1 MEEEYQ
7 YWEEDEQYQGE
18 QYYEE
23 PQGYSEDW
31 VDADSDGWGIT
42 PGICCCRFCKC
53 VTLPHFDKKSEAKSA
68 SLLRFDG
75 RRLRAIAL
83 LKTDSKI
90 RFQHAF
96 NFS

>member
-7 YWEEDEQYQGE
+7 YWEEDEE
-18 QYYEE
+18 
-23 PQGYSEDW
+23 
-31 VDADSDGWGIT
+31 
-42 PGICCCRFCKC
+42 
-53 VTLPHFDKKSEAKSA
+53 SA
-68 SLLRFDG
+68 SPSSCFETLGNNSLM
-75 RRLRAIAL
+75 AIAL

>member
-31 VDADSDGWGIT
+31 L
-42 PGICCCRFCKC
+42 
-53 VTLPHFDKKSEAKSA
+53 TLIP
-68 SLLRFDG
+68 LTLRV
-75 RRLRAIAL
+75 
-83 LKTDSKI
+83 
-90 RFQHAF
+90 
-96 NFS
+96 

>member
-42 PGICCCRFCKC
+42 PGIGLFGGCAWSHTT
-53 VTLPHFDKKSEAKSA
+53 VYDS
-68 SLLRFDG
+68 DG
-75 RRLRAIAL
+75 NEVHQESSRTPFFGLGGFL
-83 LKTDSKI
+83 GLW
-90 RFQHAF
+90 
-96 NFS
+96 